1 MCRSEDHFQG
11 LVLSSSLYLGS
22 GDGTHG
28 AGLVQRGFH
37 FSLVPSRG
45 LLIGLLSVGVCVGS
59 WSPSTLIQSSTEF
72 NLVLVASMSWSPLG
86 CETLALPGH

>member
-1 MCRSEDHFQG
+1 MCRSEDHFKE

-22 GDGTHG
+22 GDGTYG

-45 LLIGLLSVGVCVGS
+45 LLIGLLSVGVCVGV
-59 WSPSTLIQSSTEF
+59 LISKHPDPEF
-72 NLVLVASMSWSPLG
+72 YRVQ
-86 CETLALPGH
+86 PGAGSLYVMVTIRL